1 MLPEI
6 KKNTT
11 KKAAQ
16 ILTRQGLFCEHGE
29 CIGGKFNQA

>member
-16 ILTRQGLFCEHGE
+16 ILTRQGLFYHRGE
-29 CIGGKFNQA
+29 CIGGKFNQV